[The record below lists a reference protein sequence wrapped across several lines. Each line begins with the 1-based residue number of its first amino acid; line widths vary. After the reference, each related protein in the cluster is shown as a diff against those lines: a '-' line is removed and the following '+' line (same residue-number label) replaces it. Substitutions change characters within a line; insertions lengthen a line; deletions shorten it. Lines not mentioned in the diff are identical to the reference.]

1 MTAATDQFLKDFI
14 HFSQDSMQWCAQE
27 SEKSTRVIS
36 DMLDMILAESKRV
49 SNLSQES
56 LQAVKAMQTSL
67 NSMMQGHP
75 AMNLGALLKSLH
87 VLSQEHQEIQGVI
100 NPIIESLQFQD
111 RLRQNLENLGKMMDA
126 WMTTRSRIL
135 QNGHFQESDFVEFGK
150 VLMANTTMGEERDAI
165 RRHIAG
171 LPNQET
177 DTTVS
182 FF

>member
-1 MTAATDQFLKDFI
+1 MTAATEQFLTDFI
-14 HFSQDSMQWCAQE
+14 QFSQDSMQWCAQE

-49 SNLSQES
+49 SSLSQES
-56 LQAVKAMQTSL
+56 LQAVKAMQASL
-67 NSMMQGHP
+67 NSLMQGNP

-87 VLSQEHQEIQGVI
+87 VLSQENQEIQGVI

-111 RLRQNLENLGKMMDA
+111 RLRQNLENLGKMMDT
-126 WMTTRSRIL
+126 WMTTRSRFL
-135 QNGHFQESDFVEFGK
+135 QQGHCQESDMVDFGK
-150 VLMANTTMGEERDAI
+150 ALMTNTTMAEERDVI
-165 RRHIAG
+165 RRHIPG
-171 LPNQET
+171 LPNRET